1 MPPSYSQALMAP
13 RGILSGANAAIIGQ
27 RPMGYLT
34 TGTLGLP
41 LTGEGQAGRPVKQA
55 RTQMGAG
62 AASGSGA
69 ASSSSRPQMLGR
81 RVDPST
87 SVHRG
92 KPTFNPGLS
101 ENTARLAWLRST
113 GRCFHCY
120 QRYTPNHQCPDLQG
134 NQERPFAQAAMVRAL
149 SLPAVAPVPS
159 DQMNSEMPVQKSVKQ
174 LLTVLNR
181 SLPVTTDLEWRHDP
195 AVSYPPLL
203 QCALLSEQ
211 QASIERK
218 DTETVEAANSAA
230 SNQDQAILPAEFKK
244 I

>member
-1 MPPSYSQALMAP
+1 
-13 RGILSGANAAIIGQ
+13 
-27 RPMGYLT
+27 
-34 TGTLGLP
+34 
-41 LTGEGQAGRPVKQA
+41 
-55 RTQMGAG
+55 MGAG

-87 SVHRG
+87 SVHQG
-92 KPTFNPGLS
+92 KPTFKPGLS

-113 GRCFHCY
+113 GWCFHCY
-120 QRYTPNHQCPDLQG
+120 QRYTPNHQCPVLQG
-134 NQERPFAQAAMVRAL
+134 NQERPFQQAAMVCEL

-181 SLPVTTDLEWRHDP
+181 SLPVTTEPEWRHDH
-195 AVSYPPLL
+195 AVSCPPLL
-203 QCALLSEQ
+203 QCASLSEQ

-218 DTETVEAANSAA
+218 DTETGQAVDSSA
-230 SNQDQAILPAEFKK
+230 SNQNRAILPIEFRK
-244 I
+244 IQERTG